1 MNGMIPSELGL
12 LTNLHTLHLSSNNWI
27 GDDNTTATKE
37 GPFVPTE
44 LYQLTSLVN
53 FTI

>member
-12 LTNLHTLHLSSNNWI
+12 LTNLHTLLLSSNNWI

-37 GPFVPTE
+37 STFVPTE

-53 FTI
+53 FTF